1 MIYDCFLYNGEK
13 DLLDIRV
20 SEMSRLDVKH
30 LVFQCSHTFKGDLKA
45 EELLQY
51 PWNDRVEFN
60 TFRPNMID
68 PDPWVNEKKLRNGI
82 VESGGLL
89 RAKPDDIIIISD
101 IDEIPRASTIEKWNG
116 DTYAALMMD
125 KFGFWLNCEE
135 QHQGWHRARIM
146 KYSYLRTT
154 TPEEVRNAGF
164 PEQIDN
170 AGWHWSWIG
179 GIDEIMRK
187 FASFSHQE
195 PDVQKHAVR
204 SEIERKMK
212 IGESLWG
219 NDKWEI
225 VPISS
230 DFPHYVQ
237 DHQHDSLKHLIF
249 QP

>member
-20 SEMSRLDVKH
+20 SEMSGLDVKH
-30 LVFQCSHTFKGDLKA
+30 LVFQSSHTFKGDLKA

-101 IDEIPRASTIEKWNG
+101 VDEIPRKEAILQFKPEMEVAFL
-116 DTYAALMMD
+116 DMQ
-125 KFGFWLNCEE
+125 KFGFFLNLREGL
-135 QHQGWHRARIM
+135 HWTPPKIM
-146 KYSYLRTT
+146 TWSHLKTT
-154 TPEEVRNAGF
+154 TPEAVRNAGA
-164 PEQIDN
+164 PHTIDN
-170 AGWHWSWIG
+170 AGWHFSWCG
-179 GIDEIMRK
+179 GIDEVMRK

-195 PDVQKHAVR
+195 EVVQRHANR
-204 SEIERKMK
+204 EELMRKMK
-212 IGESLWG
+212 VGESIWG
-219 NDKWEI
+219 SDSWSP
-225 VPISS
+225 VPISEL
-230 DFPHYVQ
+230 PQYIQ

-249 QP
+249 KP